1 MHDWFIDKVLT
12 PMVGPTVG
20 PIVDKIV
27 ATIISTIIGCFL
39 FLYLCKRVFSQKQPK
54 SILVIILFLTLILP
68 RFTILRGNHVLL
80 ITLLGHW
87 GIPFTRR
94 MVNKFAKQTR
104 PDNPK
109 PPVHA
114 SRRTYPQKR
123 LRNARRLP
131 QERRTTASWTPRR
144 RAASCRYHC
153 GITGWLDDL
162 PLRPSDS
169 VYGCFTVGT

>member
-1 MHDWFIDKVLT
+1 MYFNINAPKETSISFNTILLIIIVSSRYYCKMEPDMHDWFIDKVLT

-114 SRRTYPQKR
+114 SRRT
-123 LRNARRLP
+123 
-131 QERRTTASWTPRR
+131 
-144 RAASCRYHC
+144 
-153 GITGWLDDL
+153 
-162 PLRPSDS
+162 
-169 VYGCFTVGT
+169 